1 MKTGSEAA
9 GRRGRK
15 RSARALLVAGA
26 LAAPVP
32 GGLAAPL
39 SAQTSITIYNDGRVL
54 VRREMPAAVPKGASA
69 HKVALGPLDP
79 ASLFPLDSG
88 VAITRLT
95 YDGATDEGSVLRRS
109 VGRRVVFRL
118 PESKDT
124 LSALVLG
131 VDPLRLQLPDGRV
144 TFQPPGA
151 ALYPADVVVA
161 DPTASLDLRSS
172 RAQER
177 LRLGYFTGGA
187 TWQASYQ
194 VMLGGRSARVAGMA
208 VLESQGLHT
217 ENADVQLLAGSVGRA
232 DKPPQPPRPL
242 ERRLEAVAAFA
253 DAAAVEQR
261 VGEFH
266 LYSLPGKSTLLPGL
280 TTSVA
285 LFEPVEVPYERNY
298 VVRGLVPYWGFL
310 PQQGEETEAPVEV
323 SYTLKRPHK
332 SEFGDRPLPG
342 GVARLYQPDSAGRP
356 QLVGEAALDHTP
368 AGRDLRL
375 DAGVAFDLTA
385 RRIQTGY
392 VTRRDSTKAH
402 GVRTIA
408 TADYRVTVRNA
419 TDSVATVDVIEE
431 RAGEWAVL
439 SSSVPAEKLSSTRTR
454 FRVKVPAR
462 GEAAVTYRLRIVW

>member
-1 MKTGSEAA
+1 
-9 GRRGRK
+9 
-15 RSARALLVAGA
+15 LLLLGA
-26 LAAPVP
+26 LAAPLP
-32 GGLAAPL
+32 GGAAASLA
-39 SAQTSITIYNDGRVL
+39 AQTSITIYNDGRVL
-54 VRREMPAAVPKGASA
+54 VRREMAMAVAKGASN

-144 TFQPPGA
+144 AFQPPGA
-151 ALYPADVVVA
+151 ALYPADVVVV
-161 DPTASLDLRSS
+161 DPTASLDLRST
-172 RAQER
+172 RAHER

-187 TWQASYQ
+187 SWQASYQ
-194 VMLGGRSARVAGMA
+194 VVLGGRGARVAGLA
-208 VLESQGLHT
+208 VLESQGLRA

-232 DKPPQPPRPL
+232 AKQPEPPRPL
-242 ERRLEAVAAFA
+242 DRRLMAEAAFV
-253 DAAAVEQR
+253 DAVPAQER

-266 LYSLPGKSTLLPGL
+266 LYTLPGKSTLLPGL

-310 PQQGEETEAPVEV
+310 PQQGEESEAPVEV
-323 SYTLKRPHK
+323 SYTLKRPHQ
-332 SEFGDRPLPG
+332 SAFGDRPLPG
-342 GVARLYQPDSAGRP
+342 GVARIYQHDSAGRA
-356 QLVGEAALDHTP
+356 QLVGEAALEHTP
-368 AGRDLRL
+368 AGRELRL

-385 RRIQTGY
+385 RRVQTSY

-408 TADYRVTVRNA
+408 TAEYRITVRNA

-439 SSSVPAEKLSSTRTR
+439 SSSVPAEKLSTVRTR
-454 FRVKVPAR
+454 FRTKVPAR
-462 GEAAVTYRLRIVW
+462 GETAVTYRLRIVW

>member
-1 MKTGSEAA
+1 MTSRTRA
-9 GRRGRK
+9 
-15 RSARALLVAGA
+15 ARAALAIGA
-26 LAAPVP
+26 LT
-32 GGLAAPL
+32 AAPL
-39 SAQTSITIYNDGRVL
+39 SAQTSVTIYNDGRVL
-54 VRREMPAAVPKGASA
+54 VRRDLEVQVPKGNST

-79 ASLFPLDSG
+79 ASIFPLDSS
-88 VAITRLT
+88 VAITRLS

-131 VDPLRLQLPDGRV
+131 VDPLRLQLPDGRI

-151 ALYPADVVVA
+151 ALYPADVVVS
-161 DPTASLDLRSS
+161 DPTASIDLRSS
-172 RAQER
+172 RSQNR

-187 TWQASYQ
+187 SWQAGYQ
-194 VMLGGRSARVAGMA
+194 VTLGGRGARVSGMA
-208 VLESQGLHT
+208 VLESQGLKT
-217 ENADVQLLAGSVGRA
+217 ENTDIQLLAGSVSRA
-232 DKPPQPPRPL
+232 DKAPMPPRPM
-242 ERRLEAVAAFA
+242 ERRLEAAAAFA
-253 DAAAVEQR
+253 DGAAVEQR

-266 LYSLPGKSTLLPGL
+266 LYTLPGKQTLLPGL

-285 LFEPVEVPYERNY
+285 LFEPVEVPYERAY
-298 VVRGLVPYWGFL
+298 EVRGMVPYWGYL
-310 PQQGEETEAPVEV
+310 PQQGEESEAPVEV

-332 SEFGDRPLPG
+332 SQFGDRPLPG

-356 QLVGEAALDHTP
+356 QLVGEAAIDHTP
-368 AGRDLRL
+368 AGKDLRL
-375 DAGVAFDLTA
+375 EAGIAFDLTA
-385 RRIQTGY
+385 RRVQTTY
-392 VTRRDSTKAH
+392 VTRRDSTKAY

-408 TADYRVTVRNA
+408 TAEYRVTLRNA

-431 RAGEWAVL
+431 RAGEWSVL
-439 SSSVPAEKLSSTRTR
+439 SSSVPAEKLSTTRTR

>member
-1 MKTGSEAA
+1 MKIGDGRA
-9 GRRGRK
+9 GRGGREIG
-15 RSARALLVAGA
+15 ARTLLVASA
-26 LAAPVP
+26 LVAPLC
-32 GGLAAPL
+32 GGLTAPIA
-39 SAQTSITIYNDGRVL
+39 AQTSLTIYNDGRVL
-54 VRREMPAAVPKGASA
+54 VRRELPVAVPKGAST
-69 HKVALGPLDP
+69 HKLAVGPLDA

-88 VAITRLT
+88 VAIARLT

-144 TFQPPGA
+144 TFQAPGA
-151 ALYPADVVVA
+151 ALYPADVIVA
-161 DPTASLDLRSS
+161 DPTASLELRGS

-177 LRLGYFTGGA
+177 LRLGYFTAGA
-187 TWQASYQ
+187 SWRASYQ
-194 VMLGGRSARVAGMA
+194 VMLGSGTARVTGMA
-208 VLESQGLHT
+208 VLESQGLRA

-232 DKPPQPPRPL
+232 DKQPSPPPRPYDG
-242 ERRLEAVAAFA
+242 LEARMVME
-253 DAAAVEQR
+253 DATAVEQR

-266 LYSLPGKSTLLPGL
+266 LYTLPGKSTLLPGL

-285 LFEPVEVPYERNY
+285 LFEPVGVPYERNY

-323 SYTLKRPHK
+323 SYTLKRPHQ

-342 GVARLYQPDSAGRP
+342 GVARLYQADSAGRP
-356 QLVGEAALDHTP
+356 QLVGEASLDHTP

-385 RRIQTGY
+385 RRIQTSY
-392 VTRRDSTKAH
+392 ATRRDSTKAY
-402 GVRTIA
+402 GIRTLAI
-408 TADYRVTVRNA
+408 ADYRVTVRNA

-439 SSSVPAEKLSSTRTR
+439 SSSLPAEKLSSTRTR

>member
-1 MKTGSEAA
+1 
-9 GRRGRK
+9 
-15 RSARALLVAGA
+15 LLVVAA

-39 SAQTSITIYNDGRVL
+39 AAQTSITIYNDGRVL
-54 VRREMPAAVPKGASA
+54 VRRELSIAVPRGASS

-79 ASLFPLDSG
+79 ASVVALDSG
-88 VAITRLT
+88 VAITRLG

-144 TFQPPGA
+144 SFQSPGA

-161 DPTASLDLRSS
+161 DPAASLDLWSS

-194 VMLGGRSARVAGMA
+194 VMLGGRTARVAGMA
-208 VLESQGLHT
+208 VLESQGLRAD
-217 ENADVQLLAGSVGRA
+217 NADIQLLAGSVGRA
-232 DKPPQPPRPL
+232 DKQPQPPPRPL
-242 ERRLEAVAAFA
+242 AAVAERDRMEFA

-285 LFEPVEVPYERNY
+285 LFEPVQVASERNY
-298 VVRGLVPYWGFL
+298 EVRGLVPYWGFL
-310 PQQGEETEAPVEV
+310 PQQPEETEAPVEV
-323 SYTLKRPHK
+323 SYTLKRPHR
-332 SEFGDRPLPG
+332 SQFGDRPLPA
-342 GVARLYQPDSAGRP
+342 GVARIYQPDSAGRA

-368 AGRDLRL
+368 AGRELRL

-385 RRIQTGY
+385 RRVQTGY
-392 VTRRDSTKAH
+392 VTRRDSTEAY

-419 TDSVATVDVIEE
+419 TDSLATVDVIEE

-439 SSSVPAEKLSSTRTR
+439 SSSVPAQKLSTVRTR